1 MSLINLIVWVFI
13 PGLSVKADACIFSS
27 QAPVMQYHP
36 QDKDVLPQD
45 AMVLVTLGDLAMGL
59 ITR

>member
-1 MSLINLIVWVFI
+1 
-13 PGLSVKADACIFSS
+13 
-27 QAPVMQYHP
+27 MQYHP

-45 AMVLVTLGDLAMGL
+45 AMVLVTLGDLAMGP